1 MEKKTKK
8 NPHDLSSE
16 ISMHVFT
23 SNRFFCVLKE
33 YTYPSF
39 DYSVVIRL
47 SQRLLWNRM
56 KDARCKYMYII
67 YVRRTSKRTPFKP
80 VVVY

>member
-56 KDARCKYMYII
+56 KDARCKYII
-67 YVRRTSKRTPFKP
+67 YVRRTPFKP

>member
-47 SQRLLWNRM
+47 SQRLFCSD
-56 KDARCKYMYII
+56 KAFSKII
-67 YVRRTSKRTPFKP
+67 L
-80 VVVY
+80 